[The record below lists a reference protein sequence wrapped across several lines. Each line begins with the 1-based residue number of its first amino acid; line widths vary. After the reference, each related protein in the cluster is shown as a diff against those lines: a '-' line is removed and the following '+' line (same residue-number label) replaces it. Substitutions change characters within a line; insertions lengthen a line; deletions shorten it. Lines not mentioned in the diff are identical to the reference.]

1 MKKTLICLLLFSAIA
16 TQAKQFPMLHAKV
29 LDQQMSTQDRG
40 GVIVPLNGMLI
51 GVPMSS
57 WSNVITIQSRDGRA
71 ISTLRQTDKYPLILN
86 VGGEV
91 SFYVD
96 GDKFCFADSH
106 GKKHTFVLIHM
117 ETRP

>member
-29 LDQQMSTQDRG
+29 LDQRMDTEDRG
-40 GVIVPLNGMLI
+40 GVVVPLNGMLV

-57 WSNVITIQSRDGRA
+57 WSNVITIQSLDGHT
-71 ISTLRQTDKYPLILN
+71 ISTLRQTDKHALIFN
-86 VGGEV
+86 VGGQTE
-91 SFYVD
+91 FYVD
-96 GDKFCFADSH
+96 DGKFYFLDSR
-106 GKKHTFVLIHM
+106 GKKHTFVLMHM